1 MCRQILISAGKS
13 LFREVSF
20 CLNFIHFMFILLL
33 HSQKFLENTKWH
45 RVVGYD
51 FERRMTEMP
60 ERGATEV
67 PVQSSSGSKSKGLK
81 LKDSQ

>member
-1 MCRQILISAGKS
+1 M
-13 LFREVSF
+13 FREVSF
-20 CLNFIHFMFILLL
+20 CLNLIHFMFILLL

-45 RVVGYD
+45 LVVGYH

-67 PVQSSSGSKSKGLK
+67 PVQSSSGSRSPGSKSKGLK
-81 LKDSQ
+81 LIDSQ